1 VQVPVEL
8 KAPLDCNST
17 RRVDI
22 AAISNASCNWL
33 LQYASRHRAG
43 TGLAYTC
50 RHRTDPPRPERR
62 RTLHNTPYEASP
74 SFRVPA
80 TL

>member
-1 VQVPVEL
+1 MQVPVEL
-8 KAPLDCNST
+8 KALVDCNPT

-50 RHRTDPPRPERR
+50 VDTVPIPRGRNDDVRRITRLTRRSLVFAFLPP
-62 RTLHNTPYEASP
+62 
-74 SFRVPA
+74 
-80 TL
+80 

>member
-43 TGLAYTC
+43 TGLAYTWSDTVPIPRGRNDDV
-50 RHRTDPPRPERR
+50 RH
-62 RTLHNTPYEASP
+62 
-74 SFRVPA
+74 V
-80 TL
+80 